1 MGRPG
6 DTERVSHDE
15 TVSQGRFALKHTL
28 TTPNRMSGRA
38 RRLLRLPLL
47 TLLTGLLI
55 LDAGYVLMH
64 SAAPAHSETVGQPDF
79 IQEVAQSNAAISPA
93 SSAPVAPPMVPT
105 AIAAARLSDAEIAQL
120 AVEPTPATCGSLTG
134 RLVTETVRSAALGV
148 NLPVHVYLP
157 PCYNDRKHI
166 YPAIYLFRGTDG
178 YGNWVKNGLPE
189 VADLQIGLGLL
200 PPFIAVM
207 PATDESS
214 ANGGKF
220 RYSSR
225 GNGSWED
232 FIVNELLPAIERRYS
247 VWQTPAGRAIGGIS
261 RGAYWSIE
269 IAFQHPDLFGIVG
282 GHSPAI
288 TSDLL
293 IGTPAGFS
301 MLSMARSIGEIK
313 KLRIHLDA
321 GDRDWAQ
328 RGVRQLSADLSR
340 AGIAYTTS
348 AGQGIHN
355 DAYWK
360 SRMTDYLAFYAA
372 TWPRIPR
379 LKTVTAGSVVTGRLS
394 QP

>member
-1 MGRPG
+1 MRGA
-6 DTERVSHDE
+6 
-15 TVSQGRFALKHTL
+15 F
-28 TTPNRMSGRA
+28 
-38 RRLLRLPLL
+38 RLPLVA
-47 TLLTGLLI
+47 LLTGLLI
-55 LDAGYVLMH
+55 LDAGYVLMQ
-64 SAAPAHSETVGQPDF
+64 SAAPAQSETVSRADSTTQ
-79 IQEVAQSNAAISPA
+79 QVAQSDGAASSA
-93 SSAPVAPPMVPT
+93 HSAPVAQPASRPTVAPPIVPT
-105 AIAAARLSDAEIAQL
+105 AVAAARLTDAEIARL
-120 AVEPTPATCGSLTG
+120 AAEPTPAVCGSLSG
-134 RLVTETVRSAALGV
+134 RLVTETVPSAALGV
-148 NLPVHVYLP
+148 SLPVHIYLP
-157 PCYNDRKHI
+157 PCYDGERNS
-166 YPAIYLFRGTDG
+166 YPVIYLFRGTDG

-200 PPFIAVM
+200 PPFVAVM
-207 PATDESS
+207 PATDEAS

-220 RYSSR
+220 RYSSQ
-225 GNGSWED
+225 GKASWEG
-232 FIVNELLPAIERRYS
+232 FVVNELLPAIESKYS

-301 MLSMARSIGEIK
+301 MLSLARSSDAIK
-313 KLRIHLDA
+313 TLRIHLDA
-321 GDRDWAQ
+321 GNRDWAQ
-328 RGVRQLSADLSR
+328 NGVRKLSADLSA

-348 AGQGIHN
+348 TGEGIHA

-360 SRMTDYLAFYAA
+360 SRMTDYLAFYTA

-379 LKTVTAGSVVTGRLS
+379 PKTATAGSALIGRHS

>member
-1 MGRPG
+1 M
-6 DTERVSHDE
+6 
-15 TVSQGRFALKHTL
+15 KHTL
-28 TTPNRMSGRA
+28 TTPNSMSGQA

-64 SAAPAHSETVGQPDF
+64 SAAPAQSETIERSNYSAQQAAQPDAD
-79 IQEVAQSNAAISPA
+79 IARARSM
-93 SSAPVAPPMVPT
+93 PVARTARGPIAAPPVVPT
-105 AIAAARLSDAEIAQL
+105 AVTAARLSNAKIAPL
-120 AVEPTPATCGSLTG
+120 VVEPTPATCGSLTG
-134 RLVTETVRSAALGV
+134 RLVTETVRSAVLGV

-178 YGNWVKNGLPE
+178 YGNWVENGLPE

-232 FIVNELLPAIERRYS
+232 FIVNELLPAIERKYS

-301 MLSMARSIGEIK
+301 MLSMARSIDEIK

-328 RGVRQLSADLSR
+328 RGVRQLSADLSG
-340 AGIAYTTS
+340 AGIAHTTS
-348 AGQGIHN
+348 AGEGIHA
-355 DAYWK
+355 DGYWK
-360 SRMTDYLAFYAA
+360 SRMTDYLAFYTA

-379 LKTVTAGSVVTGRLS
+379 PKPVTTQPVVTSQLS
-394 QP
+394 EP

>member
-1 MGRPG
+1 MKPAFTTLR
-6 DTERVSHDE
+6 
-15 TVSQGRFALKHTL
+15 HTL
-28 TTPNRMSGRA
+28 GRA
-38 RRLLRLPLL
+38 RNRMRAALRLPPVA
-47 TLLTGLLI
+47 LLTGLLI
-55 LDAGYVLMH
+55 LDAGYVLMQ
-64 SAAPAHSETVGQPDF
+64 SAAPAHSKAIDHPDAAQAVMQP
-79 IQEVAQSNAAISPA
+79 EGAPLLASNAPMARPTSRPT
-93 SSAPVAPPMVPT
+93 VAPPVVPT
-105 AIAAARLSDAEIAQL
+105 AIPAPRLSDAEIAQL
-120 AVEPTPATCGSLTG
+120 VAEPTPTSCGSLTG
-134 RLVTETVRSAALGV
+134 RLVTETVPSAALGV

-157 PCYNDRKHI
+157 PCYDGERRI
-166 YPAIYLFRGTDG
+166 YPVIYLFRGTDG
-178 YGNWVKNGLPE
+178 YGNWVRNGLPE

-200 PPFIAVM
+200 PPFVAVM

-225 GNGSWED
+225 GDGSWEG
-232 FIVNELLPAIERRYS
+232 FIVNELLPAIESKYS
-247 VWQTPAGRAIGGIS
+247 VWQTPAGRAIGGVS

-269 IAFQHPDLFGIVG
+269 IAFQRPDLFGIVG

-301 MLSMARSIGEIK
+301 MLSMARSIDEIRK
-313 KLRIHLDA
+313 QRIHLDA

-328 RGVRQLSADLSR
+328 SGVRKLSGDLSA
-340 AGIAYTTS
+340 AGVAYTTS
-348 AGQGIHN
+348 TGQGIHA

-360 SRMTDYLAFYAA
+360 SRMTDYLAFYTA

-379 LKTVTAGSVVTGRLS
+379 PRTATAESGITGRQS

>member
-1 MGRPG
+1 MKP
-6 DTERVSHDE
+6 
-15 TVSQGRFALKHTL
+15 AL
-28 TTPNRMSGRA
+28 TTLRHTPGRA
-38 RRLLRLPLL
+38 RSRMRRSLRLPLVA
-47 TLLTGLLI
+47 LLTGLLI
-55 LDAGYVLMH
+55 VDAGYVLMQ
-64 SAAPAHSETVGQPDF
+64 SAAPAQSETVDRLDSTQQAARPD
-79 IQEVAQSNAAISPA
+79 AAISPA
-93 SSAPVAPPMVPT
+93 SSAPVAQPASRPTVAPPMVPT
-105 AIAAARLSDAEIAQL
+105 AVAAARLSDAEIAQL
-120 AVEPTPATCGSLTG
+120 AAEPTPAICGSLTG
-134 RLVTETVRSAALGV
+134 RLVTETVPSAVLGV

-157 PCYNDRKHI
+157 PCYNAERHI
-166 YPAIYLFRGTDG
+166 YPVIYLFRGTDG

-200 PPFIAVM
+200 PPFVAVM

-225 GNGSWED
+225 GNGSWEG
-232 FIVNELLPAIERRYS
+232 FIVNELLPAIESKYS

-269 IAFQHPDLFGIVG
+269 IAFQHPDLFGIVS

-313 KLRIHLDA
+313 TLRIHLDA

-328 RGVRQLSADLSR
+328 SGVRKLSGDLSGV
-340 AGIAYTTS
+340 GIVHTTS
-348 AGQGIHN
+348 TGEGIHA

-360 SRMTDYLAFYAA
+360 SRMTDYLAFYTA

>member
-1 MGRPG
+1 MKPVLTTLRRAPVQ
-6 DTERVSHDE
+6 TRQSL
-15 TVSQGRFALKHTL
+15 RFAL
-28 TTPNRMSGRA
+28 A
-38 RRLLRLPLL
+38 ALLA
-47 TLLTGLLI
+47 TLLI
-55 LDAGYVLMH
+55 LDTGFVLMH
-64 SAAPAHSETVGQPDF
+64 SAAPAHSETVDRPDL
-79 IQEVAQSNAAISPA
+79 AQRIAAAGAAVSPA
-93 SSAPVAPPMVPT
+93 GGAPVAQPASRPTVAPPVVPT

-120 AVEPTPATCGSLTG
+120 AVEPTPAICGSLTG
-134 RLVTETVRSAALGV
+134 RLVTETVPSAVLGV

-157 PCYNDRKHI
+157 PCYDAERRI
-166 YPAIYLFRGTDG
+166 YPVIYLFRGTDG
-178 YGNWVKNGLPE
+178 YGNWVRNGLPE

-207 PATDESS
+207 PATDESA
-214 ANGGKF
+214 ANGGRF

-225 GNGSWED
+225 GNGSWEG
-232 FIVNELLPAIERRYS
+232 FIVNELLPAIESKYS

-282 GHSPAI
+282 AHSPAI

-301 MLSMARSIGEIK
+301 MLSMARSIGEIRT
-313 KLRIHLDA
+313 LRIHLDA

-328 RGVRQLSADLSR
+328 RGMRQLSGDLSR
-340 AGIAYTTS
+340 AGIVHTVST
-348 AGQGIHN
+348 GEGIHA

-360 SRMTDYLAFYAA
+360 SRMTDYLAFYTA

-379 LKTVTAGSVVTGRLS
+379 PKTAPASAAVTGRRS